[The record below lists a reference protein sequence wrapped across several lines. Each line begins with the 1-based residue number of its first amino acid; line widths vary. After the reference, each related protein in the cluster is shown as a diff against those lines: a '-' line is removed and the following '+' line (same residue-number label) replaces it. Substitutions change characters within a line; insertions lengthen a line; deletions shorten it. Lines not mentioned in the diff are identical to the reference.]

1 MKFCTLSRA
10 SRIIVL
16 GASRFSSWAVLCRS
30 FAERGHRLINPNGAP
45 FERVTLLFQEE
56 FLGGLLT
63 EDSSFHPLSLSKQVP
78 VPSG

>member
-16 GASRFSSWAVLCRS
+16 GASRFSSWAVLSLLIRKN
-30 FAERGHRLINPNGAP
+30 EGHRLINPNGAP

-56 FLGGLLT
+56 F
-63 EDSSFHPLSLSKQVP
+63 
-78 VPSG
+78 